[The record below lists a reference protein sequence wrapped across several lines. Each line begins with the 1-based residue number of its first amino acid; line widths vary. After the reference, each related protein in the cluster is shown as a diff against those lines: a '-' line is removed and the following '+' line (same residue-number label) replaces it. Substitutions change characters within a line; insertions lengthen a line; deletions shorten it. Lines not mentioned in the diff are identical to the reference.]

1 MNVMKMP
8 IRYFFL
14 LAVVLVIG
22 GCGYHLAGSG
32 SSLPSYVHTIA
43 IPVFSNSSSEP
54 EIERELTRS
63 IRDSFIRDGR
73 LRVADK
79 NRADLVMTGKLTYYN
94 LRAVSFSSS
103 DVATQY
109 WVELKVDLEVFDQVK
124 NKTFLKQNLFTKWDF
139 TSSADL
145 ATSETARLAA
155 LDDAYRELGNRL
167 VSLIIEQF

>member
-1 MNVMKMP
+1 MKIW
-8 IRYFFL
+8 IRNFL
-14 LAVVLVIG
+14 LLVAVMGIA

-32 SSLPSYVHTIA
+32 SSLPSHIHTVA

-73 LRVADK
+73 LKVADK
-79 NRADLVMTGKLTYYN
+79 NRADLVMKGKLTYYN
-94 LRAVSFSSS
+94 LRAVSFSAS
-103 DVATQY
+103 DVATEY
-109 WVELKVDLEVFDQVK
+109 WVELRVDIDVFDQVK

-139 TSSADL
+139 TSSADV